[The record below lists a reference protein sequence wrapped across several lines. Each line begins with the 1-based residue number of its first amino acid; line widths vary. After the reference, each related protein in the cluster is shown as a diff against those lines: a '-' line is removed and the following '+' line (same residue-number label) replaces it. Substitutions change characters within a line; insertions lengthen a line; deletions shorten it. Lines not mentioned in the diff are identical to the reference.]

1 MKEMVDNEIVAEDVN
16 LQQEEIETPRE
27 QECDDTMSDVEAQDA
42 DTLADGES
50 AATETMS
57 AEQVDWR
64 DKYLRLQAEFDNYR
78 KRTLKEKMDL
88 VENGGRDVLTRFIS
102 VRDDIQRAVTA
113 MDKSDDIEALRGGV
127 NLIANK
133 FVETLK
139 QKNVVEM
146 DAKGKDFDPDF
157 YEAVANFAA
166 GEENKG
172 KVIDVVEAGYM
183 LNDKVLRFAK
193 VVVGE

>member
-1 MKEMVDNEIVAEDVN
+1 MVDKEVVAEDVN
-16 LQQEEIETPRE
+16 VQQEQMDTPCG
-27 QECDDTMSDVEAQDA
+27 QECDDTMSDGEAQDA
-42 DTLADGES
+42 DTLADG
-50 AATETMS
+50 ATAMTE
-57 AEQVDWR
+57 EQTDWR

-88 VENGGRDVLTRFIS
+88 VENGGRDVLSRFIT
-102 VRDDIQRAVTA
+102 VRDDVQRAVTA
-113 MDKSDDIEALRGGV
+113 MEKSDDIEALRGGV